1 MLVKDRMASTKV
13 SQIVLM
19 IPKAARPALWIIDV
33 QPTGSHS
40 RRPASDSDRKKIRD
54 EALRA
59 LQVGAI
65 SPQACDYLSQ
75 WAQGTRRRQPG
86 PLQYCFLAHRPHPLP
101 VTNLIAHVQAGPIH
115 APRPVHVA
123 SIGDH
128 GALPLG
134 EEQDGD
140 VEPGP
145 LIIS

>member
-1 MLVKDRMASTKV
+1 M
-13 SQIVLM
+13 
-19 IPKAARPALWIIDV
+19 
-33 QPTGSHS
+33 QPTGSHA
-40 RRPASDSDRKKIRD
+40 RRLASDSDRKKIRD

-65 SPQACDYLSQ
+65 SPKASDYLSQ

-86 PLQYCFLAHRPHPLP
+86 PLQYRFLAHRPHPLP

-140 VEPGP
+140 MAPGP

>member
-1 MLVKDRMASTKV
+1 
-13 SQIVLM
+13 
-19 IPKAARPALWIIDV
+19 V

-65 SPQACDYLSQ
+65 SPKACDYLSQ

-86 PLQYCFLAHRPHPLP
+86 PLQYRFLAHRPHPLP